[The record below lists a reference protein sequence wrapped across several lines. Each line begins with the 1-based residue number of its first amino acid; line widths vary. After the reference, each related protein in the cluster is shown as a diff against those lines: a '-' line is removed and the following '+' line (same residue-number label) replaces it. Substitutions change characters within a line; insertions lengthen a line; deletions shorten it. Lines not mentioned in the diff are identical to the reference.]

1 MRVKPVSGV
10 VLAGG
15 LGTRLAGEDKGLIDI
30 GSRPMIAHVIE
41 RFAPQVTDLT
51 INANRNVERYSAFG
65 YPVVADTLAE
75 YPGPLAG
82 IGAALAA
89 CREQILAC
97 VPCDS
102 PFLPTDLVDRLHE
115 AMVRE
120 GSRVSYAVSGDQP
133 QPVFAL
139 LHSDLLESLSD
150 YVADGGRRIMSWYR
164 QIDATP
170 VDFGEDDSAFANIN
184 TAADIADAGRRLE
197 RP

>member
-15 LGTRLAGEDKGLIDI
+15 LGTRLAGEDKGLIDF

-65 YPVVADTLAE
+65 YPVVADTIAE

-89 CREQILAC
+89 CPEQILAC

-150 YVADGGRRIMSWYR
+150 YVAEGGRRIMSWYR
-164 QIDATP
+164 QIGATP
-170 VDFGEDDSAFANIN
+170 VDFGVDDGAFANIN